1 MNFKSLTLGQL
12 FQISTLSLIT
22 ILLLNGCATSRT
34 TGWEQ
39 DSAASS
45 LSAAQIEASI
55 KEGKKLWQTRHIQA
69 DLESALQK
77 FKAVA
82 DSNPNHAEALVYL
95 TRGYYL
101 LADGHLQDMEQKKK
115 NWEIGISWGEKGM
128 ATLPAFKKAVVD
140 EKQSVA
146 DAVKLLQ
153 KEQIDCLYWSAASLG
168 KWAKNSG
175 IGTTLKYK
183 SQIKA
188 MIERVGELQADY
200 FYGAAPRYWGVYY
213 AVAPGFA
220 GGSMPKSLE
229 NFQKSLK
236 IANHYLGTHVLF
248 AENYHARKGDRDA
261 FKKELE
267 FVLNTKANI
276 IPDLMPENTLEQAK
290 AKKMLADM
298 ESYF

>member
-1 MNFKSLTLGQL
+1 MLILRKTSLATAAALALLGLSTQL
-12 FQISTLSLIT
+12 FS
-22 ILLLNGCATSRT
+22 GCATSRQ

-39 DSAASS
+39 TTAVGS
-45 LSAAQIEASI
+45 LSAEQIKTQI
-55 KEGKKLWQTRHIQA
+55 KEGEKLWQTRHIRA
-69 DLESALQK
+69 DLEAALKK

-82 DSNPNHAEALVYL
+82 ESDPQNLKAITYL

-101 LADGHLQDMEQKKK
+101 FADGHLQDMEEKKK
-115 NWEIGISWGEKGM
+115 NWEIGVSWGEKGM
-128 ATLPAFKKAVVD
+128 ATLPAFKKAVTE

-220 GGSMPKSLE
+220 GGSMTKSLE

-236 IANHYLGTHVLF
+236 IANLYLGTHVLF
-248 AENYHARKGDRDA
+248 AENYHARKGDREA
-261 FKKELE
+261 FKQELN
-267 FVLNTKANI
+267 FVINTPANS
-276 IPDLMPENTLEQAK
+276 IPELMPENTLEQAK
-290 AKKMLADM
+290 AKKMLAEM
-298 ESYF
+298 ENYF